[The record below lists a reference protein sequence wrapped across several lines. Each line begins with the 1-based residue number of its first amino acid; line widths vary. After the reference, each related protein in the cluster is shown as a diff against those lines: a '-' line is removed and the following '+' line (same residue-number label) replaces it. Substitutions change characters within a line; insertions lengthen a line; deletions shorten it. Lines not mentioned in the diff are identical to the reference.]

1 MPLRSARKH
10 STGSSNLNKANTTI
24 DRQNRTAKWS
34 NARSWK
40 PAEPVVEVD
49 PERRWI
55 KPIRDST
62 RPLRTM
68 LMDDNNPLPRHKT
81 QKGLLR
87 SYAALNRAHSS
98 YDLDGDG
105 IVSINDYKIAR
116 DMDTDNSGIID
127 QEEHDIGREQLAR
140 KFYEEA
146 NEYTQRNK
154 LNHLQIKEK
163 AHNLATLPE
172 KQFGRRYQRL
182 KRKLWIKESRGGINA
197 INCLNF
203 KGTAPADRFNDQKFT
218 DSAIM
223 SARTQKLRKCST
235 LAELKQSRKQMFIA
249 KEESKR
255 LETVHLDKF
264 RFPTGRRY
272 GKQGF
277 LENFIRYNGLH
288 VLKYANHDT
297 DRIISARLKQK
308 GLV

>member
-1 MPLRSARKH
+1 M
-10 STGSSNLNKANTTI
+10 N
-24 DRQNRTAKWS
+24 
-34 NARSWK
+34 
-40 PAEPVVEVD
+40 V
-49 PERRWI
+49 
-55 KPIRDST
+55 
-62 RPLRTM
+62 
-68 LMDDNNPLPRHKT
+68 
-81 QKGLLR
+81 
-87 SYAALNRAHSS
+87 
-98 YDLDGDG
+98 
-105 IVSINDYKIAR
+105 
-116 DMDTDNSGIID
+116 
-127 QEEHDIGREQLAR
+127 
-140 KFYEEA
+140 
-146 NEYTQRNK
+146 
-154 LNHLQIKEK
+154 
-163 AHNLATLPE
+163 
-172 KQFGRRYQRL
+172 
-182 KRKLWIKESRGGINA
+182 